1 VVKLL
6 AVLAAFTTVADRS
19 AGWPNVW
26 PSGMKTV
33 TALPPLRAFTS
44 WTVALRVSGTSVA
57 TRGASCCACAVALLT
72 ASFAAKLR
80 STSASG
86 TRKETSTRELV
97 ATTSRM
103 TRNLIPAR

>member
-1 VVKLL
+1 M
-6 AVLAAFTTVADRS
+6 
-19 AGWPNVW
+19 G
-26 PSGMKTV
+26 
-33 TALPPLRAFTS
+33 
-44 WTVALRVSGTSVA
+44 SVA
-57 TRGASCCACAVALLT
+57 TRGARLCAWVVALLT

-103 TRNLIPAR
+103 TRSLIPAR